1 MPPHR
6 GLPLSMTFDLAR
18 LGWESW
24 VVMALR
30 AAKLAAGGTGCDSG
44 SAAHDRRKDCSD
56 ARGSGCC
63 GDGFGHGEQ
72 SARGHAQSSRAV
84 PSSRESQS
92 PEARL

>member
-30 AAKLAAGGTGCDSG
+30 AAKLAAGGP
-44 SAAHDRRKDCSD
+44 AANWKRRKDRSD

-92 PEARL
+92 LEARP